1 MLLAWHRRKKV
12 KANEE
17 KPPSRRTVVCGEC
30 SKRLERWESLKPH
43 FDTVHEDRPPFEK
56 GQTKLKLLGY
66 PSAKTSVSQNENLT
80 LSSEDLRHSRSGSIE
95 PLSPPGTPVFI
106 LSQLGATQCEDN
118 DVLFGEM
125 RNLLDQLE
133 LNVCTPR
140 VDISVPATVSHQS
153 KTKSK
158 VHPESS
164 RTLSHAIKE
173 DRFTRQ
179 LNLLLETS
187 CLKHIENLLDDFF
200 ELNLERTELHC
211 LYCFDNTP
219 KHGNFDVEGV
229 EYESL
234 HVRSQKFRNLAKLL
248 RKHINL
254 ESYQMKVKEGEIGE
268 AKKSERYREMGR
280 RLRTLAYFIYFN
292 DLSMIL

>member
-1 MLLAWHRRKKV
+1 MEPKKKV

-17 KPPSRRTVVCGEC
+17 KPPSRRTAVCGEC
-30 SKRLERWESLKPH
+30 SKKFERCESLKPP
-43 FDTVHEDRPPFEK
+43 TVHEDRPPFEN
-56 GQTKLKLLGY
+56 GQTKLNLLGS

-80 LSSEDLRHSRSGSIE
+80 SSSEDLRHSRSGSIE

-118 DVLFGEM
+118 DVLM

-158 VHPESS
+158 VHTESS

-173 DRFTRQ
+173 DKFTRQ
-179 LNLLLETS
+179 LNLLMET
-187 CLKHIENLLDDFF
+187 
-200 ELNLERTELHC
+200 
-211 LYCFDNTP
+211 Y
-219 KHGNFDVEGV
+219 
-229 EYESL
+229 
-234 HVRSQKFRNLAKLL
+234 
-248 RKHINL
+248 
-254 ESYQMKVKEGEIGE
+254 
-268 AKKSERYREMGR
+268 
-280 RLRTLAYFIYFN
+280 
-292 DLSMIL
+292 

>member
-1 MLLAWHRRKKV
+1 MEPKKKV

-30 SKRLERWESLKPH
+30 SKKLERYECLKPH
-43 FDTVHEDRPPFEK
+43 FDTVHEARRPFEK
-56 GQTKLKLLGY
+56 GQTRLTLLGS
-66 PSAKTSVSQNENLT
+66 PSEKTSVGQNENLT
-80 LSSEDLRHSRSGSIE
+80 SSSEDLRYSRPGSTE
-95 PLSPPGTPVFI
+95 PLSPPGSPVFI
-106 LSQLGATQCEDN
+106 LSLLGATQCEDN
-118 DVLFGEM
+118 DVLIGEM

-140 VDISVPATVSHQS
+140 VDISVPATVSHQL

-173 DRFTRQ
+173 NKFTRQ

-187 CLKHIENLLDDFF
+187 CLKHIDNLLGDVF

-211 LYCFDNTP
+211 LYCFVNTS
-219 KHGNFDVEGV
+219 KHVNFDVEGV
-229 EYESL
+229 EYERL

-254 ESYQMKVKEGEIGE
+254 ESHSIESQ
-268 AKKSERYREMGR
+268 R
-280 RLRTLAYFIYFN
+280 R
-292 DLSMIL
+292 